1 MTIRL
6 QSFARPY
13 RTSSLR
19 ILLVICF
26 CLFPWTPALSA
37 TPIENDPK
45 GFFGSFWGHS
55 LQDRSDLKQ
64 IDSLNS
70 LLIYTFNLGA
80 PQVGSIELESV
91 KLYTIDGKYVRALF
105 HYEGVAIHNSL
116 LQYLENEFGK
126 SNDPYGSM
134 IRGLNQQYT
143 WRGPETE
150 ITLTYHGFR
159 DRGILAVESRIYAPL
174 LLDSLSGGTL

>member
-1 MTIRL
+1 MSL
-6 QSFARPY
+6 QSFTRPY
-13 RTSSLR
+13 PTISLR
-19 ILLVICF
+19 ILFIICF
-26 CLFPWTPALSA
+26 CQFPWTPALSA

-45 GFFGSFWGHS
+45 GFFGSLWGHS
-55 LQDRSDLKQ
+55 LRERSDLKQ

-70 LLIYTFNLGA
+70 LQIYTIKLGA
-80 PQVGSIELESV
+80 PQLGSIELESV

-105 HYEGVAIHNSL
+105 HYKGEATHNSL

-134 IRGLNQQYT
+134 IRAQQYN
-143 WRGPETE
+143 WRGPDTE
-150 ITLTYHGFR
+150 IALTYHGFR

-174 LLDSLSGGTL
+174 LLDSLSSGTL